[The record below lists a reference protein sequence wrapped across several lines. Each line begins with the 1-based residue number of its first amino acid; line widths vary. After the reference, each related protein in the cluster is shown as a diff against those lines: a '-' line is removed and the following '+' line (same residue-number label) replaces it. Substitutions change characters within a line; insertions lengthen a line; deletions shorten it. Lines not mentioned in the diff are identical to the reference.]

1 MMEVNM
7 DVTYREIQDTFNA
20 LSKTAVYLDERWDEI
35 KAFLTNKSRFI
46 FVGCGSSYSVAKS
59 FAAIC
64 NMHSVPA
71 SALAAGDVLLHATRY
86 KKMADG
92 AAIVF
97 ISRSG
102 RTSELI
108 LALDAL
114 VSQGASMS
122 VLSLVAAEDS
132 PLGTKSDLT
141 LATPWAFDESVC
153 QTRTVTNFYF
163 MSAYIW
169 ARHTDD
175 KATLDDLQHLLQSG
189 SEYLERAGTVAK
201 ELAAHAWNRAVVLAD
216 AELEGLAEEG
226 ALVFKE
232 VCQLPGNYYHVLDV
246 RHGPIV
252 LLGEKTL
259 VLVALG
265 VGETLERNLLGDLKS
280 KGAKVAVFADLPMPD
295 LCDIS
300 YGRSLTHIARGIP
313 FILLCQLVAYEKSKV
328 TGANPDKPDGL
339 DSWISL

>member
-1 MMEVNM
+1 M
-7 DVTYREIQDTFNA
+7 DLTYKEIQDTFHA
-20 LSKTAVYLDERWDEI
+20 LRKTAAYLDERWDEI

-64 NMHSVPA
+64 NLHSSVPA
-71 SALAAGDVLLHATRY
+71 SALAAGDVLLHAARY

-92 AAIVF
+92 AAVVF

-102 RTSELI
+102 RTSELVM
-108 LALDAL
+108 ALDAL
-114 VSQGASMS
+114 VSQGVSMS

-132 PLGTKSDLT
+132 PLGAKSDLT

-163 MSAYIW
+163 MSVYIW
-169 ARHTDD
+169 A
-175 KATLDDLQHLLQSG
+175 KYAGNQATLDDLQHILQSG
-189 SEYLERAGTVAK
+189 SEYSVRAETVAK
-201 ELAAHAWNRAVVLAD
+201 EIAAQAWSRAVVLAD

-232 VCQLPGNYYHVLDV
+232 VCQLPGNYYHVLDF

-252 LLGEKTL
+252 LLGEQAL

-265 VGETLERNLLGDLKS
+265 VGDELERNLLGDLKA
-280 KGAKVAVFADLPMPD
+280 KGAKVVVFSDAPID

-300 YGRSLTHIARGIP
+300 YGRPLSHMARGIP

-328 TGANPDKPDGL
+328 TGANPDQPDGL
-339 DSWISL
+339 DSWIAL

>member
-1 MMEVNM
+1 M
-7 DVTYREIQDTFNA
+7 DITYREIHDTFHA
-20 LSKTAVYLDERWDEI
+20 LSKTAAYLDERWDDI
-35 KAFLTNKSRFI
+35 KVFLANKSRFI
-46 FVGCGSSYSVAKS
+46 FIGCGSSYSIAKS

-64 NMHSVPA
+64 NMHGDVPA
-71 SALAAGDVLLHATRY
+71 SALAAGDVLLHAARY
-86 KKMADG
+86 KKMVEG
-92 AAIVF
+92 AAVVF

-102 RTSELI
+102 RTSELV
-108 LALDAL
+108 LALDVM
-114 VSQGASMS
+114 VSQGVSIS
-122 VLSLVAAEDS
+122 VLSLVAADDS
-132 PLGTKSDLT
+132 PLGAKSDLT

-169 ARHTDD
+169 ARHAENQ
-175 KATLDDLQHLLQSG
+175 ATLDDLQHLLQSG
-189 SEYLERAGTVAK
+189 SEYLERAGKVAK
-201 ELAAHAWNRAVVLAD
+201 KLAAHTWNRAVVLAD

-252 LLGEKTL
+252 LLGEQTL

-265 VGETLERNLLGDLKS
+265 VGDALERNLIEDLKA
-280 KGAKVAVFADLPMPD
+280 KNAKVVVFTDMPTD
-295 LCDIS
+295 ICDIS
-300 YGRSLTHIARGIP
+300 CGRPLTHMALGIP

-328 TGANPDKPDGL
+328 TGANPDQPDGL
-339 DSWISL
+339 DPWIAL